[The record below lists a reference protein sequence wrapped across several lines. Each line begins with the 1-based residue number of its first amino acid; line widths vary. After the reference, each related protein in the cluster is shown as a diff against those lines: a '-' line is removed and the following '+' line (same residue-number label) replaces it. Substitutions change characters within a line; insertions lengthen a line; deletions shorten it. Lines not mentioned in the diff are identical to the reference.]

1 MKKLMGLAA
10 ACSLLAAC
18 SSTPQKTE
26 TAPAPA
32 APPPAAAAPAPAPV
46 PVAAPVESEAAQLAR
61 MSPDLMKHSVY
72 FDFDKYDVKPE
83 FRSVVESEASFMKQA
98 SAYGMVLQGN
108 CDERGSRE
116 YNIALGNKRA
126 EAVRKQLSLLGGD
139 TGRMETVSFGKEKPR
154 ATCHDESCWKENRR
168 VDFVLKAK

>member
-1 MKKLMGLAA
+1 MNKLISLAA

-26 TAPAPA
+26 PAPAPAPAPVAAPAPA
-32 APPPAAAAPAPAPV
+32 APAPVAPAA
-46 PVAAPVESEAAQLAR
+46 ESEAAKLAR
-61 MSPDLMKHSVY
+61 MSQDLMKQSVY

-98 SAYGMVLQGN
+98 SAYSMVLQGN

-126 EAVRKQLSLLGGD
+126 EAVRKQLSLLGID
-139 TGRMETVSFGKEKPR
+139 AGRMETVSFGKEKPR

-168 VDFVLKAK
+168 VDFVFKAK